1 MDVVV
6 YLFKMDTIGII
17 SINIDLIS
25 LALIIIDMFL
35 WLRLII
41 WREIYLEN
49 HIATN
54 VERTDVFLGIIIY

>member
-41 WREIYLEN
+41 WREIYVEN
-49 HIATN
+49 HIAIN
-54 VERTDVFLGIIIY
+54 VERTDVFLEL